1 MTSIPWLHWDL
12 THFPGYDQSLSRLYL
27 TVLNFELW
35 TLALYSLVFATTVF
49 SCHPFG
55 CAHPFPLLIAELL
68 QFILQVINQILC
80 AFHDFFF
87 LQLLKHIWVIAF
99 SLCIIILFSYLAPF
113 SFSHPSS
120 FLTCC
125 LILYMPVKNM
135 NDFILVF
142 LSLHILCSALNQRNT
157 NPFVVYRH
165 LKNRIHIKVL

>member
-80 AFHDFFF
+80 TFHDFFF
-87 LQLLKHIWVIAF
+87 FTTSKAHLSYCIFTLYYYFILISSSFFIFPSFFLSNLL
-99 SLCIIILFSYLAPF
+99 SYLVYACEEYEWF
-113 SFSHPSS
+113 YSS
-120 FLTCC
+120 FPKSSHTLFCTQSKK
-125 LILYMPVKNM
+125 YQP
-135 NDFILVF
+135 
-142 LSLHILCSALNQRNT
+142 LCSL
-157 NPFVVYRH
+157 
-165 LKNRIHIKVL
+165 

>member
-1 MTSIPWLHWDL
+1 MTSIPWLHRRFDS
-12 THFPGYDQSLSRLYL
+12 FSRIW
-27 TVLNFELW
+27 VNHWAACIWPFELW
-35 TLALYSLVFATTVF
+35 VVNVGSYSLVFATTVF
-49 SCHPFG
+49 CHPLG

-68 QFILQVINQILC
+68 QSSSCVINQILC
-80 AFHDFFF
+80 VFHMTFFTTSKAH
-87 LQLLKHIWVIAF
+87 L
-99 SLCIIILFSYLAPF
+99 SYCIFTLYYYFILISS
-113 SFSHPSS
+113 SFFIFPSFS

-165 LKNRIHIKVL
+165 LKIEYI